1 MDVLTIYAGND
12 ALIEVKGLT
21 DRSTGDYVNDATV
34 NVTLLDAARVEV
46 AGQIW
51 PLAMTYVEGTNA
63 VYRATLLASLPVASG
78 ARYTAVI
85 DADGGLGLL
94 AQWEIDVVC
103 RKRRR

>member
-1 MDVLTIYAGND
+1 MDVMTIYAGND
-12 ALIEVKGLT
+12 ALVEVKGLL
-21 DRSTGDYVNDATV
+21 DRGTGEFVNDASVTM
-34 NVTLLDAARVEV
+34 TLLDAAGAEV

-51 PLAMTYVEGTNA
+51 PLGLAYIAGTDA
-63 VYRATLLASLPVASG
+63 VYRATLLATLPVTPG

-94 AQWEIDVVC
+94 AKWEIDVVC